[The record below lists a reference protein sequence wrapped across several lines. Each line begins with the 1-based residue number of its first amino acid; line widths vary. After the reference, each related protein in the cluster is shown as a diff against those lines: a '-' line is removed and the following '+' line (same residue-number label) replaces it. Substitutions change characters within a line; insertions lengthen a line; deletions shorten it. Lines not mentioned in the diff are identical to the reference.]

1 MNSEPIAILLKTILT
16 LIVLFMGSIN
26 TLGWQKTIFKM
37 QLKMFHDFG
46 LNRKI
51 MLFIGLIQLVGVTL
65 MWFPVYDMQLGVIIL
80 LLTSLV
86 GIIYHFRFKTEKEA
100 TSALYIFVLTL
111 LILFL
116 EAKWETL

>member
-1 MNSEPIAILLKTILT
+1 MNSEPISILIKIILT
-16 LIVLFMGSIN
+16 FIVLFASSIN
-26 TLGWQKTIFKM
+26 ILGWQKTIFEM
-37 QLKMFHDFG
+37 QLKMFHEFG
-46 LNRKI
+46 LDRQR
-51 MLFIGLIQLVGVTL
+51 MFLIGLVQLVGITL

-86 GIIYHFRFKTEKEA
+86 GIIFHFRFKTEKEA

-116 EAKWETL
+116 EASW